1 MNREEDV
8 DVCGE
13 GVIIEDTSI
22 SDDIILICGVGLTDT
37 WDIWCDHGIL
47 NRVSGTVLKT
57 TNCLCVPFCVGKYD
71 EDVEPSPYDV
81 NNFCDGTFDV
91 GNKLRIYDVDSF
103 SVETCDVDVE
113 LRPYDVNNFCGGT
126 FDVGKKLRIYDV
138 DNLSVEMS
146 DDGVELEQCGV
157 NIDVVEMYGVE
168 ECDINIFSV
177 GAYDV
182 EAELEPYNT
191 FSLESTLLK
200 LLSSEPRC
208 SVDWK
213 WSLVVVLIDGKDWSK
228 TLDVIIP
235 GDCMWWIRLDE
246 GIATLIDSVSCFSD
260 PIWWEDI

>member
-47 NRVSGTVLKT
+47 NRVSGSVLKT

-71 EDVEPSPYDV
+71 EDVEPSA
-81 NNFCDGTFDV
+81 
-91 GNKLRIYDVDSF
+91 
-103 SVETCDVDVE
+103 
-113 LRPYDVNNFCGGT
+113 YDVNNFCGGT
-126 FDVGKKLRIYDV
+126 FDVGNKLRIYDV

-182 EAELEPYNT
+182 EAELEPYNVNT